1 MVPKLIAA
9 DASQVGQGVVVIPMT
24 SENMSSMSKLD
35 DEVRA
40 TTVQQVDKWSTIVSS
55 RWSHVEHINV
65 LEVRSVHTAIR
76 WVMSH
81 HQSINRRVLLF
92 SDSQVTVASIRKG
105 RSSSHTLLRRLR
117 YLSALL
123 LSSGIRL
130 VVRWIPSEVNPA
142 DEPSRSC

>member
-1 MVPKLIAA
+1 M
-9 DASQVGQGVVVIPMT
+9 
-24 SENMSSMSKLD
+24 
-35 DEVRA
+35 
-40 TTVQQVDKWSTIVSS
+40 
-55 RWSHVEHINV
+55 
-65 LEVRSVHTAIR
+65 HTAIR